1 MSKVKEPIGLIPAI
15 YRKSYEDIG
24 LFFWIEA
31 QRHLLPT
38 LTIIDS
44 IQRYF
49 DFIGIDWD
57 YSCAEITY
65 QRLKKEYDAIAKKNT
80 GLNK

>member
-1 MSKVKEPIGLIPAI
+1 MSRVKEPISLIPAI

-24 LFFWIEA
+24 LFFWVEA

-49 DFIGIDWD
+49 DFIGMDWD
-57 YSCAEITY
+57 YSNAEITY
-65 QRLKKEYDAIAKKNT
+65 QRLKKEYGLTEKNT